1 MITQKNEIIIKT
13 LFNELKDNNLTAIDS
28 DDFLPITLNEMLDL
42 YRNGMEGI
50 ILSIEDSNLI
60 HVGEIDFDFKLT
72 ESCCCIIQYSESL
85 TNLIPKTILFI
96 KAVKNDSTYPMFE
109 LKVHEQINHFNQKV
123 WFEVTEMECGS
134 VLSEYD
140 TEEEAIQSMNAI
152 IAKEPNK
159 YFTMQQH

>member
-42 YRNGMEGI
+42 YRNGMGGI

-60 HVGEIDFDFKLT
+60 HVGEIDFDFELT
-72 ESCCCIIQYSESL
+72 DSCCCIIQYSDSL

-96 KAVKNDSTYPMFE
+96 KAVNNDSTYPMFE
-109 LKVHEQINHFNQKV
+109 LKVYEKINHFNQKV
-123 WFEVTEMECGS
+123 WFEVTEMECGE
-134 VLSEYD
+134 VLSDYD
-140 TEEEAIQSMNAI
+140 TKEEAIQSMNAI
-152 IAKEPNK
+152 IAKEPNT